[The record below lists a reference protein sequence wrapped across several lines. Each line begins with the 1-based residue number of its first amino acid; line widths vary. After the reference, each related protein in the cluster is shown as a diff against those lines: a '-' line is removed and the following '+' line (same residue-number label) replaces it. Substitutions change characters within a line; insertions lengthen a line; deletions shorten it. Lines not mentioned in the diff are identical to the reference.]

1 MNLKEFANNGKKIKI
16 SKEFYSKLTDKPFDK
31 CTFCDKELLES
42 NEDYLIEKV
51 IKQYKSLGSEDVLVE
66 YAICLDCVEES
77 MKTLSDESRQYIEK
91 FFFEE
96 HVIDGSNFT
105 KMMSENFNI
114 EQWTEKCVFTGNL
127 KKDLEEYNLIAQCRG
142 DDLIFMVTPY
152 IIDGRIFEKL
162 FSNLSEKTKKD
173 YGRFMDKVTD
183 PPPEFK
189 EILKDRPLILI

>member
-16 SKEFYSKLTDKPFDK
+16 PKELHSKLTDMPFDK
-31 CTFCDKELLES
+31 CTFCEKELLES

-51 IKQYKSLGSEDVLVE
+51 IKRYISLGSEDVLVE

-77 MKTLSDESRQYIEK
+77 TKTLSDESRQYIEK

-96 HVIDGSNFT
+96 HIIDGSNFT
-105 KMMSENFNI
+105 KMMSENFDI

-127 KKDLEEYNLIAQCRG
+127 KNELEEYNLIAQCRG
-142 DDLIFMVTPY
+142 NDAIFMVTPY

-162 FSNLSEKTKKD
+162 YSKLSKKTKED